1 VRPGLPPDDG
11 PPAFALSGSARVT
24 YVEDREY
31 RGQVLQVNSIGR
43 QPGAGGWHD
52 ARDSIR

>member
-1 VRPGLPPDDG
+1 MRPGLPPDDG